1 MGNKKP
7 VIEIKGI
14 KKGFFGVPVLK
25 GIDLKFF
32 KGECVGLIGE
42 NGAGKSTLIKI
53 LCGVYTRDEGQI
65 FLNGEEKQIRNAE
78 EAKEL
83 GISVIYQELSL
94 FQDLKVYENIFINNE
109 ITKKGSKGKMM
120 PLDINKMRE
129 EAKEV
134 LHNRLHVDIDV
145 DAKVRDIPFSQ
156 RQMVEIGRAVYAN
169 SQIIFMDEPTTALED
184 TEKKTLFKIIDD
196 LKKQDKTIIF
206 ISHHL
211 DELFANCERTIVLRD
226 GYAVLEKATKDLTEE
241 ELVQAMI
248 GRKVDNYYPK
258 VKYNIGEEILQVK
271 GLTKAGI
278 YEDINF
284 DLHKREIVG
293 IIGLAGCGKYE
304 IVRSIF
310 GVMKP
315 DSGTITLEGKQI
327 ANRTVSEAMKN
338 RFAFL
343 PAERKTESIFP
354 NRDINWNTTIADLNQ
369 ISSKKGLL
377 LGKERDITKK
387 YVEGLKIKITKQ
399 TQSIASLSGG
409 NQQKVI
415 LGRWFLKEP
424 RVLILEEPTRGIDVN
439 AKTEVYKLIMD
450 YVGQD
455 HGVIVVSSEEEEIYG
470 ICDKII
476 VINNGKK
483 LVEFDHDELTL
494 AQLKTITKFSKTEVE
509 EVS

>member
-1 MGNKKP
+1 MGDKTP
-7 VIEIKGI
+7 AIQMKGI

-25 GIDLKFF
+25 GIDLEFY

-53 LCGVYTRDEGQI
+53 LCGVYTRDDGQI
-65 FLNGEEKQIRNAE
+65 FLNGVEKQIRNTG

-94 FQDLKVYENIFINNE
+94 FPDLKVYENIFINNE
-109 ITKKGSKGKMM
+109 ITKMGNKGKMAI
-120 PLDINKMRE
+120 LDINKMRE
-129 EAKEV
+129 EAEEV
-134 LHNRLHVDIDV
+134 LHDRLGVDIDV

-156 RQMVEIGRAVYAN
+156 RQMVEIGRAVYAD

-184 TEKKTLFKIIDD
+184 TEKKTLFKIIGE
-196 LKKQDKTIIF
+196 LKKQGKTIIF

-226 GYAVLEKATKDLTEE
+226 GYVVLEKDTKDLAEE
-241 ELVQAMI
+241 ELVRAMI

-258 VKYNIGEEILQVK
+258 VKYEIGEEILKVK
-271 GLTKAGI
+271 ELTKNGV
-278 YEDINF
+278 YEDVSFN
-284 DLHKREIVG
+284 LHKREIVG

-310 GVMKP
+310 GVMQP
-315 DSGTITLEGKQI
+315 DSGTITLNGRQI

-354 NRDINWNTTIADLNQ
+354 NRDINWNTTIADLDQ
-369 ISSKKGLL
+369 ISSKRGLL
-377 LGKERDITKK
+377 LEKEKDITRKF
-387 YVEGLKIKITKQ
+387 VENLKIKITSQ

-424 RVLILEEPTRGIDVN
+424 EVLILEEPTRGIDVN

-455 HGVIVVSSEEEEIYG
+455 HGVIVVSSEEEEVYG

-476 VINNGKK
+476 VINGGKK
-483 LVEFDHDELTL
+483 IVEFKHDELTL
-494 AQLKTITKFSKTEVE
+494 AQLKTITKFNKAEIK